1 MVWLPI
7 TVRRTPI
14 QGITKLIRARCSVR
28 QGQPTV
34 RASVKYSFGV
44 AGILREYHGVVI
56 LTNAEDKVIRGLGL
70 IHQQMATTMIW
81 LSKEFVTAV
90 DPD

>member
-1 MVWLPI
+1 
-7 TVRRTPI
+7 
-14 QGITKLIRARCSVR
+14 
-28 QGQPTV
+28 
-34 RASVKYSFGV
+34 VKYSFGV

-70 IHQQMATTMIW
+70 KHQQMATKMIW